1 MDMIKKMITAI
12 GFFALKQAIVSV
24 SHFNKDLKKEL
35 GYFKEGYTI
44 QLKVL
49 PNGPKIAFEK
59 HQDKLKTISTNKREY
74 DLVIIFKTKEI
85 AYRIMTTLSN
95 VPKAFTQNRLMV
107 YGNVADSMVLIR
119 IMNIVQAY
127 LFPPILSKRVLKR
140 VPQFSIGQ
148 HIGRIRVY
156 TLGLLFK
163 Y

>member
-1 MDMIKKMITAI
+1 MDILKRMITAI

-24 SHFNKDLKKEL
+24 SHFNKEVKEEL
-35 GYFKEGYTI
+35 NYFKEGYSI

-49 PNGPKIAFEK
+49 PNGPRIAFEK
-59 HQDKLKTISTNKREY
+59 HHNELKTTSTNKKEY
-74 DLVIIFKTKEI
+74 DLVVIFKTKEI

-140 VPQFSIGQ
+140 VPQFNMGQ

-163 Y
+163 H